1 MSHLLCSLILI
12 PPYVCENTL
21 LESILVAYT
30 DNVTAC
36 SLLPMNLFV
45 LFRYLWASCAVS
57 GLCLFIKLYILLN
70 AFYVQIFA
78 LEDLNAFN
86 FWRIRNE

>member
-1 MSHLLCSLILI
+1 
-12 PPYVCENTL
+12 
-21 LESILVAYT
+21 
-30 DNVTAC
+30 
-36 SLLPMNLFV
+36 MNLFV